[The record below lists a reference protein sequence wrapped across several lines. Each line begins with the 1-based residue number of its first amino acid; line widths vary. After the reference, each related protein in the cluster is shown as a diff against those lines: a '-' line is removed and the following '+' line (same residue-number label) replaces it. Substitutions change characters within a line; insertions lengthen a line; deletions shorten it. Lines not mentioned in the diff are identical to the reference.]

1 MGTVPQGPIGPL
13 TALLRSRHLKR
24 LAAWFV
30 ATLVICASLVGITL
44 FRAYGDLSA
53 GRQGLLDARK
63 ALSAGNL
70 SEALDRFDRAGER
83 FDLARRKTGGP
94 LGGLAGV
101 IPLLGNDVDVAAA
114 LAEGGVLLS
123 GAGAEVTT
131 AISKLPDGFGSLA
144 PANGR
149 FPLEMYT
156 EVGHVLSA
164 ARQDAQTALDKVL
177 ASPSSFLTGPVLEA
191 RWEAESQMREVV
203 TALEATESM
212 LSGLPRF
219 AGADGERTYLVLA
232 QNPAEL
238 RGTGGI
244 WGAYALMSLVDGRPR
259 FGSVA
264 PTQSLP
270 DVSSEQVP
278 APSADYARNYDGF
291 GGAAS
296 WHNMNMTPDFPSA
309 AQAAM
314 ANYEAATGT
323 PVDGVIAADPFAL
336 REMLEVTGPISVPG
350 LDRRIDADNVIPFT
364 TNEAYSLFRGPALRK
379 EVLGEVVKDV
389 VARFLAIE
397 GKGVARMKALSEAFS
412 GGHLL
417 VYSTDAEFQRGLA
430 LAGGGGGRP
439 PPGRGGGPGP
449 RRPPRPQLRSPRPG
463 RRHGQQRI
471 REQDR
476 LLRPSPRRL
485 QRHIGRGRRGAR
497 LPRDDHPQPGAGL
510 GRAPLR
516 HRSVREG
523 RRGRRP
529 DLVHLCLVP
538 RPVRAAGRLA
548 RRPPRD
554 PGTGKRVGHPLVPG
568 LPDHRRRTGGVF
580 GRGVEDQRRLGR
592 ELVGRRVPADVL
604 GSDHHPAHG
613 GSDLDRGTGRDAG
626 PLDQRTHGHRRR
638 HRRVG
643 RHGDGRPGA

>member
-430 LAGGGGGRP
+430 LAGGAGARDLVAVTVNNASGSKIDYYALRRVDYSVILGGDGEALASLETTIRNP
-439 PPGRGGGPGP
+439 APDSGEPRYVIGPFAKDAEAGDQISFISVSCHDP
-449 RRPPRPQLRSPRPG
+449 CEL
-463 RRHGQQRI
+463 
-471 REQDR
+471 
-476 LLRPSPRRL
+476 
-485 QRHIGRGRRGAR
+485 RGASR
-497 LPRDDHPQPGAGL
+497 
-510 GRAPLR
+510 
-516 HRSVREG
+516 
-523 RRGRRP
+523 
-529 DLVHLCLVP
+529 
-538 RPVRAAGRLA
+538 
-548 RRPPRD
+548 
-554 PGTGKRVGHPLVPG
+554 
-568 LPDHRRRTGGVF
+568 
-580 GRGVEDQRRLGR
+580 
-592 ELVGRRVPADVL
+592 
-604 GSDHHPAHG
+604 
-613 GSDLDRGTGRDAG
+613 
-626 PLDQRTHGHRRR
+626 
-638 HRRVG
+638 
-643 RHGDGRPGA
+643 DGRPVTLERGSELGIPWFRDYQTIGAGQEGSLGVEWKTSGVWDGNSSGGVYRLTFLGQTTIQPTAVRISIEAPAGTQVRWTNVPMAIDGGTAEWAGTVTDVLELEVRFRAPVPVAWWRTLNRAL